1 MSDFPQIPNPKELE
15 ILFQALED
23 GVASREELDRLARLL
38 RTSPEVREAYCEH
51 MLFAAALH
59 TEAVDRQRLME
70 EDVWPI
76 QRRSKAWRIG
86 VPVLAA
92 AALLVLAGVVLSLFA
107 VKPPPRALVRGSE
120 KAQWSF
126 EAGGIDET
134 RDFTKDSR
142 MVVERGTV
150 RLDFSSG
157 TSVWL
162 DAPATL
168 VIRTRMEV
176 ELEEGQGW
184 FDVAKSDK
192 GFSVLTKTLRA
203 VDLGT
208 SFGIATARIGA
219 EVHVTSGEVR
229 VESRLPNQEA
239 HVLGEG
245 MAMASDAVGYL
256 KPAEFDSGKFSKN
269 LSTRK
274 RIAHWSFDGNEPLQ
288 AKTSSGEHAFI
299 TVEALKGS
307 ADAEFTA
314 GAKGMALD
322 LGAKGT
328 FAASSYRCPL
338 GSSPRTV
345 AFWFQ
350 KKDMREIP
358 WDETGHRNPPV
369 LSWGNDQLESGKWQL
384 NTTGR
389 GSHFATNWG
398 GSWNVSH
405 MEEGTS
411 LVDGRWHHLA
421 AVFTGE
427 EIDGAPEIIHYLNGI
442 RMPESALHIKGSV
455 RTRPHPE
462 NWRQLV
468 IGYFEVDGSA
478 PGTIPMQID
487 ELVIADFALP
497 EEMILKLAQG
507 DDFEF
512 GE

>member
-1 MSDFPQIPNPKELE
+1 MSDLPRIPKPKELE
-15 ILFQALED
+15 TLFQALED
-23 GVASREELDRLARLL
+23 GVASHEERDRLMQLL
-38 RTSPEVREAYCEH
+38 RISPEARDAYYEH

-70 EDVWPI
+70 EDAWPV

-86 VPVLAA
+86 VPVFAA
-92 AALLVLAGVVLSLFA
+92 AALLVLAGVVLSLFV

-120 KAQWSF
+120 KAQWNF
-126 EAGGIDET
+126 EAGGVDEE

-168 VIRTRMEV
+168 VIRGRMEV
-176 ELEEGQGW
+176 ELEEGRGW
-184 FDVAKSDK
+184 FEVEQSDK

-208 SFGIATARIGA
+208 SFGVLTARMGA
-219 EVHVTSGEVR
+219 EVHVTSGLVR
-229 VESRLPNQEA
+229 VESRLPKQEA
-239 HVLGEG
+239 HELRKG

-269 LSTRK
+269 LSPRK
-274 RIAHWSFDGNEPLQ
+274 RIAHWSFDGDEPLQ
-288 AKTSSGEHAFI
+288 AKTSSGDNALI
-299 TVEALKGS
+299 TVEGLKGS
-307 ADAEFTA
+307 ADAKFTT

-322 LGAKGT
+322 LGEKGT
-328 FAASSYRCPL
+328 FAASSYRCPP
-338 GSSPRTV
+338 GASPRTV

-350 KKDMREIP
+350 KKDMREMP
-358 WDETGHRNPPV
+358 WIETGQRNPPV

-389 GSHFATNWG
+389 GSHFASNWG

-405 MEEGTS
+405 MAEGTS
-411 LVDGRWHHLA
+411 LFDGRWHHLA

-442 RMPESALHIKGSV
+442 RMPESALVNKGPV
-455 RTRPHPE
+455 LTRPHPE

-468 IGYFEVDGSA
+468 IGYFEVEGSP

-487 ELVIADFALP
+487 ELVIADFVLP
-497 EEMILKLAQG
+497 EETILKLARG
-507 DDFEF
+507 ENFEF
-512 GE
+512 GD

>member
-1 MSDFPQIPNPKELE
+1 MSGFPQIPKPKELE
-15 ILFQALED
+15 TLFQALED
-23 GVASREELDRLARLL
+23 GVASRKERDRLTQLL
-38 RTSPEVREAYCEH
+38 RVSPEVREAYCEH

-70 EDVWPI
+70 EDAWPI
-76 QRRSKAWRIG
+76 QRRSQAWRIG
-86 VPVLAA
+86 VPVFAA
-92 AALLVLAGVVLSLFA
+92 AALLVLAGVVLSLFV

-126 EAGGIDET
+126 EAGGIAEK

-168 VIRTRMEV
+168 VIRSRMEV

-184 FDVAKSDK
+184 FDVEKADE
-192 GFSVLTKTLRA
+192 GFSVLTKTLRV

-208 SFGIATARIGA
+208 SFGVVTARMGA
-219 EVHVTSGEVR
+219 EVHVTSGRVR
-229 VESRLPNQEA
+229 VESRLPNQET
-239 HVLGEG
+239 HELRKGT
-245 MAMASDAVGYL
+245 AMGSNAVGYL

-269 LSTRK
+269 LSPRK
-274 RIAHWSFDGNEPLQ
+274 RIAHWSFDGEEPLE
-288 AKTSSGEHAFI
+288 ARTSSGANALI
-299 TVEALKGS
+299 TVEALKGN
-307 ADAEFTA
+307 AEAEFTA

-350 KKDMREIP
+350 KKDMLEIP

-369 LSWGNDQLESGKWQL
+369 LSWGNDRLESGKWQL

-389 GSHFATNWG
+389 GSHFASNWG

-405 MEEGTS
+405 MAKGTS
-411 LVDGRWHHLA
+411 LFDGRWHHLA

-427 EIDGAPEIIHYLNGI
+427 EIDGAPEIIHYLDGN
-442 RMPESALHIKGSV
+442 RMPESALVNKGPCSPAPI
-455 RTRPHPE
+455 RKT
-462 NWRQLV
+462 
-468 IGYFEVDGSA
+468 GGSLSSDTSKWMA
-478 PGTIPMQID
+478 
-487 ELVIADFALP
+487 ALP
-497 EEMILKLAQG
+497 G
-507 DDFEF
+507 PFPCRSTSW
-512 GE
+512 

>member
-1 MSDFPQIPNPKELE
+1 MSDFPQIPKPKELE
-15 ILFQALED
+15 TLFQALED
-23 GVASREELDRLARLL
+23 GVASREERDRLAQLL
-38 RTSPEVREAYCEH
+38 RVSPEVREAYCEH

-70 EDVWPI
+70 EDVWPL
-76 QRRSKAWRIG
+76 QRKSNSRQIG
-86 VPVLAA
+86 VAIFAAA
-92 AALLVLAGVVLSLFA
+92 AALVLAAVVLSLFV
-107 VKPPPRALVRGSE
+107 VKPPPRALVHGSE

-126 EAGGIDET
+126 EAGGIAEK

-162 DAPATL
+162 EAPATL
-168 VIRTRMEV
+168 VIRSRMEV
-176 ELEEGQGW
+176 DLEEGQGW

-208 SFGIATARIGA
+208 SFGVVTARMGD
-219 EVHVTSGEVR
+219 EVHVTSGLVR
-229 VESRLPNQEA
+229 VESRLPNQET
-239 HVLGEG
+239 HELRKG

-256 KPAEFDSGKFSKN
+256 KPTEFDSERFSKN
-269 LSTRK
+269 LSPRK
-274 RIAHWSFDGNEPLQ
+274 RIAHWSFDGDEPLQ
-288 AKTSSGEHAFI
+288 AKSSSGEPALI

-307 ADAEFTA
+307 ADVEFTA

-328 FAASSYRCPL
+328 FAASSYRCPP

-350 KKDMREIP
+350 KKDMLEMKGA
-358 WDETGHRNPPV
+358 ETGHRNPPV

-389 GSHFATNWG
+389 GSHFASNWG

-405 MEEGTS
+405 MEKGTS
-411 LVDGRWHHLA
+411 LFDGRWHHLV

-427 EIDGAPEIIHYLNGI
+427 EIDGAPEIIHYLDGN
-442 RMPESALHIKGSV
+442 RMPESALRIYTVPSSPVHIRKTGDSLSSD
-455 RTRPHPE
+455 TSK
-462 NWRQLV
+462 WM
-468 IGYFEVDGSA
+468 A
-478 PGTIPMQID
+478 
-487 ELVIADFALP
+487 ALREP
-497 EEMILKLAQG
+497 SPCRSTSW
-507 DDFEF
+507 
-512 GE
+512 